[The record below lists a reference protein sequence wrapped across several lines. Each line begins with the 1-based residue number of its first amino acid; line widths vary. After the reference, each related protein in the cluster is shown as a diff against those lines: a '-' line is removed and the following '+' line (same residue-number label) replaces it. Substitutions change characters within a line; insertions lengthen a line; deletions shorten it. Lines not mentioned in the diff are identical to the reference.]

1 MENNTNA
8 TPATLSNST
17 APLALI
23 NDIIVTHGAYENA
36 ATAFA
41 ASVDKARAGGIK
53 SVDLAGRPA
62 GQYYL
67 ETKVMVAQHRLNAE
81 ESALWSDKSVKQT
94 KGSPKQAIDVKL
106 NNVVDRIRKA
116 LALRETDA
124 ATAVAT
130 GKPAEPAKKGKP
142 AKKTSFKDL
151 CGKELQACYT
161 RAAKEEEDM
170 TEFQTALMRAA
181 DVIMVAL
188 KDK

>member
-1 MENNTNA
+1 MTTNVNA

-23 NDIIVTHGAYENA
+23 NDIIVTHGVYESA

-41 ASVDKARAGGIK
+41 RAVDTARAGGIK
-53 SVDLAGRPA
+53 SVDLDGKS

-67 ETKVMVAQHRLNAE
+67 ETKVMVAQHRLTAE
-81 ESALWSDKSVKQT
+81 ELALWSDKTVKQV

-130 GKPAEPAKKGKP
+130 GKPAEPVKKGKP
-142 AKKTSFKDL
+142 AEKALFKDL
-151 CGKELQACYT
+151 CAKELQACYT
-161 RAAKEEEDM
+161 RAGKSDEAFTD
-170 TEFQTALMRAA
+170 FRAALIRAA
-181 DVIMVAL
+181 DLIKVTL
-188 KDK
+188 K

>member
-1 MENNTNA
+1 MENNMNV

-23 NDIIVTHGAYENA
+23 NDIIVTHGVYESA

-53 SVDLAGRPA
+53 SGDLAGKPA
-62 GQYYL
+62 GKYYL
-67 ETKVMVAQHRLNAE
+67 ETKVMIAQHRLTAE
-81 ESALWSDKSVKQT
+81 ELALWSDKSVKQV
-94 KGSPKQAIDVKL
+94 KGSPKQAIDVKI

-130 GKPAEPAKKGKP
+130 GKPAEPVKKGKP
-142 AKKTSFKDL
+142 AEKALFKDL
-151 CGKELQACYT
+151 CAKELQACYT
-161 RAAKEEEDM
+161 RAGKSDEAFTD
-170 TEFQTALMRAA
+170 FRAALIRAA
-181 DVIMVAL
+181 DLIKVTL
-188 KDK
+188 K